1 MEAGWRMGAAGS
13 EAATGLVGR
22 VDLSRLVNPS
32 SVAIIGASD
41 RPGSLGSRTV
51 ANLLDHSDF
60 TGAAYLISRSKRT
73 IHDLP
78 CYQSVLDLPESPD
91 VALLVVPAA
100 QTLPVLRECALK
112 GTRFAIVFT
121 SGFGE
126 MGEEGKRAEAEMA
139 QIGRESGMR
148 IYGPNSPGL
157 CNLNRRLGL
166 MFSPSFH
173 LDQFAGPIG
182 LATQGGGIGRCF
194 LQAMERGV
202 GVGLWASTGNEVDL
216 TVADFIRHYADDDAI
231 TVIASTMEGV
241 KDGPAFVDAA
251 LYAAERG
258 KPVIALKVGR
268 SDYGARAVASHTG
281 SLSGAAE
288 VNSAVF
294 RQAGVVEVDDMDELI
309 DTAALFA
316 RKRPTGRERIAVYGF
331 SGGGCALGADAVG
344 NAGLELAEFSDKT
357 LARVREVL
365 PDYAAVA
372 NPVDAT
378 SDILTR
384 TEIGYESLR
393 AVADDPDVGLVLY
406 PFPCDYEELTEAIGA
421 SIAQVQRETETPIL
435 PVWMS
440 DRLGPGYDELVKGG
454 LVPVRSVRN
463 GTAALR
469 RWVERGR
476 WSHQEGWR
484 PLGAASSG
492 GERIVHTEPTAKE
505 LLDRHGVP
513 VPASGVATTADEAVA
528 VAERVG
534 YPVVLKVVSAQIT
547 HKSDV
552 GGVAVGLADAG
563 QVRAAYHRIREAV
576 PAARPDAEVGG
587 VLVEAMASAGLDVL
601 VGVSRDPVF
610 GQVVTF
616 GLGGVLVELFGD
628 VSRRLLPLTPD
639 QARALVDEPRCAALL
654 HGVRGG
660 EPGDVDAL
668 VDLLVNVSRFVEANA
683 AVVDEL
689 ELNPVRVLPA
699 GQGVVALDA
708 VLVTAGSV
716 EATQ

>member
-1 MEAGWRMGAAGS
+1 M
-13 EAATGLVGR
+13 
-22 VDLSRLVNPS
+22 SRLVDPE

-41 RPGSLGSRTV
+41 RPGSLGARTV
-51 ANLLDHSDF
+51 ANLLDHSNF
-60 TGAAYLISRSKRT
+60 TGRPYLVSRTKKT
-73 IHDLP
+73 IHGLP
-78 CYQSVLDLPESPD
+78 CHTSVLELPETPE

-100 QTLPVLRECALK
+100 QALTVLNECAEK
-112 GTRFAIVFT
+112 GVRFAIVFT

-139 QIGRESGMR
+139 RIGREAGMR

-157 CNLNRRLGL
+157 CNLNKRIGF

-173 LDQFAGPIG
+173 LDQRPGPIG

-216 TVADFIRHYADDDAI
+216 TVADFVRYYADADDI
-231 TVIASTMEGV
+231 SVIATTMEGI
-241 KDGPAFVDAA
+241 KNGPAFVDAA

-294 RQAGVVEVDDMDELI
+294 KQVGIVEVDDMDELI
-309 DTAALFA
+309 DTAALFT
-316 RKRPTGRERIAVYGF
+316 RKRPTGREKVAVYGF
-331 SGGGCALGADAVG
+331 SGGGCAMTADAIGSV
-344 NAGLELAEFSDKT
+344 GLELAEFSEKT
-357 LARVREVL
+357 HTRLRETL
-365 PDYAAVA
+365 PDYAAVG

-378 SDILTR
+378 SDILSR
-384 TEIGYESLR
+384 PEIGHESLR
-393 AVADDPDVGLVLY
+393 AVADDPDVGVVLY
-406 PFPCDYEELTEAIGA
+406 PFPCDYEELTGQIGA
-421 SIAQVQRETETPIL
+421 SIAAVQRETETPIL
-435 PVWMS
+435 TVWMS
-440 DRLGPGYDELVKGG
+440 DRLGAGYTELVEGG

-463 GTAALR
+463 GTKALR

-476 WSHQEGWR
+476 WSPDTGWR
-484 PLGAASSG
+484 PIGTAASGGEESG
-492 GERIVHTEPTAKE
+492 GERVTHTEPEAKE
-505 LLDRHGVP
+505 LLARHGVA
-513 VPASGVATTADEAVA
+513 VPGSGIARTADEAVA

-534 YPVVLKVVSAQIT
+534 YPVVLKVVSAEIT
-547 HKSDV
+547 HKTDV

-563 QVRAAYHRIREAV
+563 QVRAGFERVRQSV
-576 PAARPDAEVGG
+576 TAARPDVEFDG
-587 VLVEAMASAGLDVL
+587 VLVEAMAPAGLDVL

-610 GQVVTF
+610 GPVMTF
-616 GLGGVLVELFGD
+616 GLGGVLVELFQD
-628 VSRRLLPLTPD
+628 VSRRLLPLTPE
-639 QARALVDEPRCAALL
+639 QARALVEEPRCAALL
-654 HGVRGG
+654 RGVRGG
-660 EPGDVDAL
+660 AASDVDAL
-668 VDLLVNVSRFVEANA
+668 VDLLVGVSRFVEANGD
-683 AVVDEL
+683 AVEEL

-708 VLVTAGSV
+708 VLVTSGPLEGAK
-716 EATQ
+716 

>member
-1 MEAGWRMGAAGS
+1 MAPGPS
-13 EAATGLVGR
+13 
-22 VDLSRLVNPS
+22 DLSRLVDPE

-41 RPGSLGSRTV
+41 RPGSLGARTV

-60 TGAAYLISRSKRT
+60 TGRPYLVSRTKKT
-73 IHDLP
+73 IHGLP
-78 CYQSVLDLPESPD
+78 CHTSVLELPETPE

-100 QTLPVLRECALK
+100 QALTVLNECAEK
-112 GTRFAIVFT
+112 GVRFAIVFT

-139 QIGRESGMR
+139 RIGREAGMR

-157 CNLNRRLGL
+157 CNLNKRIGF

-173 LDQFAGPIG
+173 LDQRPGPIG

-216 TVADFIRHYADDDAI
+216 TVADFVRYYADADDI
-231 TVIASTMEGV
+231 SVIATTMEGI
-241 KDGPAFVDAA
+241 KNGPAFADAA

-294 RQAGVVEVDDMDELI
+294 RQVGIVEVDDMDELI
-309 DTAALFA
+309 DTAALFT
-316 RKRPTGRERIAVYGF
+316 RKRPTGREKVAVYGF
-331 SGGGCALGADAVG
+331 SGGGCAMTADAIG
-344 NAGLELAEFSDKT
+344 SAGLELAEFSEKT
-357 LARVREVL
+357 LTRLGETL

-378 SDILTR
+378 SDILSR
-384 TEIGYESLR
+384 PEIGHESLR
-393 AVADDPDVGLVLY
+393 AVADDPDVGVVLY
-406 PFPCDYEELTEAIGA
+406 PFPCDYEELTGQIGA
-421 SIAQVQRETETPIL
+421 SIAAVQGETETPIL
-435 PVWMS
+435 TVWMS
-440 DRLGPGYDELVKGG
+440 DRLGAGYTELVEGG

-463 GTAALR
+463 GTKALQ
-469 RWVERGR
+469 RWIERGR
-476 WSHQEGWR
+476 WNLDTGWR
-484 PLGAASSG
+484 PIGTAAPGGEEPGGEESG
-492 GERIVHTEPTAKE
+492 GERVTHTEPEAKE
-505 LLDRHGVP
+505 LLARHGVA
-513 VPASGVATTADEAVA
+513 VPGSGVARTADEAVA

-534 YPVVLKVVSAQIT
+534 YPVVLKVVSSRIT
-547 HKSDV
+547 HKTDV

-563 QVRAAYHRIREAV
+563 QVRAGLERIRESV
-576 PAARPDAEVGG
+576 TAARPDVTFDG
-587 VLVEAMASAGLDVL
+587 VLVEAMAPAGIDVL

-610 GQVVTF
+610 GPVMTF
-616 GLGGVLVELFGD
+616 GLGGVLVELFQD
-628 VSRRLLPLTPD
+628 VARRLLPLTPE
-639 QARALVDEPRCAALL
+639 QARALVEEPRCAALL
-654 HGVRGG
+654 RGVRGG
-660 EPGDVDAL
+660 AASDVDAL
-668 VDLLVNVSRFVEANA
+668 VDLLVGVSRFVEVNGG
-683 AVVDEL
+683 AVEEL

-708 VLVTAGSV
+708 VLVTSGPLEGAK
-716 EATQ
+716 